1 MKKRI
6 NMGDF
11 VKGRCE
17 AAKEPEKFLNDWF
30 RTKRKPCSI
39 CGKDK
44 SECEFYKELL
54 KRAAIGGKGKLS

>member
-6 NMGDF
+6 NMADF
-11 VKGRCE
+11 VQGRCE

-44 SECEFYKELL
+44 SECEFYKELVIRVVNDDI
-54 KRAAIGGKGKLS
+54 K

>member
-6 NMGDF
+6 NMADF
-11 VKGRCE
+11 VQGRCE

-44 SECEFYKELL
+44 SECEFYKELVRRVVNDD
-54 KRAAIGGKGKLS
+54 KK